1 MIFTYKGK
9 NLLTKKEIKCKDDQ
23 ITHQY
28 TLILNPDNTYEVR
41 IDNEKV
47 ESGKLEADWDFIP
60 PKKIPDPNA
69 KKPDDWVENPKMDDP
84 ADIKPAG
91 KIGIKPHRN

>member
-84 ADIKPAG
+84 TDIKPAG
-91 KIGIKPHRN
+91 KIDIKPHRN